1 MTVASY
7 PKRTS
12 VPTNSVTTYESFSTS
27 GQVPVMTVDQP
38 LEAMTKETQWSK
50 PDVLGKDKFLV
61 MMGDLHIEMTFM
73 KFLDM
78 NWGSFLSE

>member
-1 MTVASY
+1 
-7 PKRTS
+7 
-12 VPTNSVTTYESFSTS
+12 
-27 GQVPVMTVDQP
+27 MTVDHP
-38 LEAMTKETQWSK
+38 LEAMAKETQWSK

-78 NWGSFLSE
+78 SWGSFLSE